1 MTQQFVLADQ
11 EQRQRIATSLDESLF
26 VEAGAGTGKTTELV
40 ARAVALIASG
50 KAEMGGI
57 AAITFTEAAAAELR
71 ERVRRELEKESLN
84 AKRSAEE
91 RKRCARAVREMES
104 AAIQTLH
111 SFAAALLRER
121 PLEAGLPPV
130 FEVVEEIEADIQF
143 EETWQQWLDKTLES
157 AATGPHLQR
166 ALGLGLRLED
176 LRQVAVILH
185 QNYDLVTASF
195 TAAPAPQPKAV
206 AELLRA
212 EGIISRLLPQ
222 AKNGLDDP
230 LAAHASKVLALSHR
244 LRPLGQGDSAIA
256 QLARSGRLSF
266 AKGRIQDWTT
276 DPATRINGCTALK
289 NLLRDLEEARTQE
302 LGLLR
307 EAVLSPL
314 LESIRGFVVAQGT
327 ERKSQGRA
335 EFHDLLIWARDL
347 LRDNSEARA
356 HFQRR
361 FSHLLVDEFQD
372 TDPIQAEIAF
382 FLAGRPEDA
391 ASLQSREWR
400 KVKTAPGKLFVVG
413 DPKQSIYRF
422 RRADIAAL
430 DEVRRLLG
438 QDPVPLAQN
447 FRSQEGIIAWVNHV
461 FSQWMGDGQ
470 PGVQAQYIPL
480 SPRWSPPA
488 ASPPLGV
495 HRMGTAMDAPAEEVR
510 EHEAR
515 AIVALVQEIRDTRWQ
530 VRKEVSGPLDDASYQ
545 DICLLFPTR
554 TGLPALEQALDDA
567 NVPYRIESQS
577 LVLGT
582 QDVRDMLNCLRAI
595 DSPADQVAVVAAL
608 RSSAFGCSDVELLQF
623 VEAGGRFDY
632 SRPGATSGP
641 VAEAFKVL
649 LEYHQRRTWDNP
661 DELIERF
668 IRDRKM
674 VEASF
679 GRARPRERWRRLR
692 FVVER
697 ARAFI
702 HAGGSSL
709 RAYLDWMERQA
720 DEGART
726 IEVPVPETDEDAV
739 RIMTIHASKGL
750 EFPIAI
756 LAGLGSPRRNRS
768 GQVLVDRGAGS
779 AEVSLRALGNDRF
792 ETQGFD
798 AAKQREGTAEEAE
811 AARLAYVAATRAR
824 DHLVV
829 SLFRPSVKG
838 ADRSHA
844 ATLEQF
850 CSSKPD
856 LWREVGIRT
865 SRGAAT
871 AAPQPQPSV
880 DDFATRRAVWQA
892 QRDAAVEAASRP
904 EAEAVTTIARVAKEE
919 AEGGE
924 IAYRRGRGGTNL
936 GRAVHGVLQS
946 IDLATGSG
954 LVETSKAQAGAE
966 GIPERWEEVA
976 QLVRTALESGV
987 VKRAV
992 NTGRYHREVFV
1003 SIPLNGRFIEGF
1015 IDLLFEDDGGL
1026 VIVDYKTD
1034 SVDAADVETAKGE
1047 HEVQAGLY
1055 ALAARQVTG
1064 KPVRQAVLL
1073 FLHPNAEYTFTDMD
1087 ALITKARG
1095 AALTSVP
1102 GTSTESPGTL
1112 QGKV

>member
-1 MTQQFVLADQ
+1 MTQQFVPADQ
-11 EQRQRIATSLDESLF
+11 EQRQRIAASLDESLF

-40 ARAVALIASG
+40 ARVVALIATG
-50 KAEMGGI
+50 TAEMSGI

-71 ERVRRELEKESLN
+71 ERVRRELEKEPLS
-84 AKRSAEE
+84 AKRSADE
-91 RKRCARAVREMES
+91 RQRCANAVREMES

-130 FEVVEEIEADIQF
+130 FEVVEEIQADIQF
-143 EETWQQWLDKTLES
+143 EETWQQWLDQTLES
-157 AATGPHLQR
+157 ASTGPHLQR

-185 QNYDLVTASF
+185 RNYDLVTAPF
-195 TAAPAPQPKAV
+195 PIAPAPQPRAV
-206 AELLRA
+206 TELLQA
-212 EGIISRLLPQ
+212 EGIINWLLPL

-230 LAAHASKVLALSHR
+230 LAVHATRVMALSQR
-244 LRPLGQGDSAIA
+244 LESLGQSDSAIA

-266 AKGRIQDWTT
+266 TKGRTQDWTT
-276 DPATRINGCTALK
+276 DPATGINGCTALK
-289 NLLRDLEEARTQE
+289 NLMRDLEQTRAEE
-302 LGLLR
+302 LGRLR

-314 LESIRGFVVAQGT
+314 LESIRGFVVTQAA
-327 ERKSQGRA
+327 ERKSEGRA
-335 EFHDLLIWARDL
+335 EFHDLLTWARDL

-372 TDPIQAEIAF
+372 TDPIQSEIAF
-382 FLAGRPEDA
+382 FLAGSPEDA

-400 KVKTAPGKLFVVG
+400 TVKTAPGKLFVVG

-461 FSQWMGDGQ
+461 FSQWMGGGQ
-470 PGVQAQYIPL
+470 PGLQAQYIPL

-488 ASPPLGV
+488 ATPPLGM
-495 HRMGTAMDAPAEEVR
+495 HRMGTAMDAPAEQVR

-515 AIVALVQEIRDTRWQ
+515 AIVALVQEVRDGRWQ
-530 VRKEVSGPLDDASYQ
+530 VRKEVSGPLVYASYH
-545 DICLLFPTR
+545 DICILLPTR
-554 TGLPALEQALDDA
+554 TSLPALEQALDDA

-577 LVLGT
+577 MVLGT
-582 QDVRDMLNCLRAI
+582 QDVRELLNCLRAI
-595 DSPADQVAVVAAL
+595 DSPGDQVAVVAAL
-608 RSSAFGCSDVELLQF
+608 RSSAFGCSDVELLEF

-632 SRPGATSGP
+632 FRPGTASGP
-641 VAEAFKVL
+641 VAEALNAL

-661 DELIERF
+661 DGLIERF

-674 VEASF
+674 VESSF

-697 ARAFI
+697 ARAFM
-702 HAGGSSL
+702 HAGGTSL

-750 EFPIAI
+750 EFPIAV

-768 GQVLVDRGAGS
+768 GQVLIDRRTGS
-779 AEVSLRALGNDRF
+779 AEVSLRALGDDRF
-792 ETQGFD
+792 ETPGFD
-798 AAKQREGTAEEAE
+798 AAKQREGVAEEAE
-811 AARLAYVAATRAR
+811 AVRLAYVAATRAR

-829 SLFRPSVKG
+829 SIFRPSSRG

-844 ATLEQF
+844 AMLEQF
-850 CSSKPD
+850 CSAKPD
-856 LWREVGIRT
+856 LWREVAIRT
-865 SRGAAT
+865 SRGTAT
-871 AAPQPQPSV
+871 AASKPQPSV
-880 DDFATRRAVWQA
+880 DDFAARRAAWQA

-904 EAEAVTTIARVAKEE
+904 EAEAVTTIARIAKEE

-924 IAYRRGRGGTNL
+924 IVYRRGRGGTNL

-966 GIPERWEEVA
+966 GIPERWEEIA
-976 QLVRTALESGV
+976 RLVRTALESAV

-992 NTGRYHREVFV
+992 NTGRYYREVFV
-1003 SIPLNGRFIEGF
+1003 SIPLNGRFVEGF
-1015 IDLLFEDDGGL
+1015 IDLLFEDTGGL
-1026 VIVDYKTD
+1026 VIADYKTD
-1034 SVDAADVETAKGE
+1034 SVDAADVETAKDE
-1047 HEVQAGLY
+1047 HEIQAGLY

-1064 KPVRQAVLL
+1064 KPVRQAVLV
-1073 FLHPNAEYTFTDMD
+1073 FLHPNAEYTFTDVE
-1087 ALITKARG
+1087 ALITKARE
-1095 AALTSVP
+1095 AALAGIP
-1102 GTSTESPGTL
+1102 GTPAESPGTL